1 VAQSPITGSPS
12 QVPSAVVPPPCPR
25 RATRK
30 RPRVV
35 VYTSA
40 VKAQRAL
47 HLPPSETLADA
58 ADPDGGPYSTMS
70 FIPPS
75 HEGDRGS
82 YVLVALFPRGSEL
95 VVVPD
100 LATNTTARPADAC
113 MQVDQ
118 HEIVEMRVAG
128 SSRRVGHFR
137 LLREG
142 VTDAPT
148 LPAQSTGQCTDRV
161 GYRIEDH
168 FIDLERGAYLAVYD
182 QVYEDGSD
190 RSRALPGASFDAFA
204 IDGAGIVP
212 TSCR

>member
-1 VAQSPITGSPS
+1 
-12 QVPSAVVPPPCPR
+12 
-25 RATRK
+25 
-30 RPRVV
+30 VV
-35 VYTSA
+35 VYKSA
-40 VKAQRAL
+40 AKAERAL
-47 HLPPSETLADA
+47 HLPPSETLADT

-70 FIPPS
+70 FIPPT

-100 LATNTTARPADAC
+100 LATNTTARPPDHC
-113 MQVDQ
+113 MQINQ

-128 SSRRVGHFR
+128 SSRQVGHFR

-142 VTDAPT
+142 VTDSPT
-148 LPAQSTGQCTDRV
+148 LPAQTSGQCTDRV

-190 RSRALPGASFDAFA
+190 RSRDLPGVPFAAFA